1 MKTLENPQDRE
12 ELSQRLGDVRA
23 DSERHR
29 DKMSAHQM
37 ICHLADRFRG
47 VMGEKEVKPMSR
59 SFARK
64 FVKWVALYAPMPWP
78 HGVKTRPEM
87 DQQMGGTQPGDFDA
101 DVRELRR
108 LFEKFTR
115 RPLEFQRRR
124 HPIFLEMSEKDWLRW
139 GYLHID
145 HHLRQ
150 FGA

>member
-1 MKTLENPQDRE
+1 MKTLQNQADRDA
-12 ELSQRLGDVRA
+12 LVQRLGKIRP
-23 DSERHR
+23 DSEPRWG
-29 DKMSAHQM
+29 KMSAHQM
-37 ICHLADRFRG
+37 ICHLSDSFRG
-47 VMGEKEVKPMSR
+47 VMGEKELKPAPR
-59 SFARK
+59 SFAGK

-87 DQQMGGTQPGDFDA
+87 DQRIGGTLPGDFAA

-115 RPLEFQRRR
+115 RPMEFQWRP
-124 HPIFLEMSEKDWLRW
+124 HPIFLEMSEKDWMRW
-139 GYLHID
+139 GYLHMD